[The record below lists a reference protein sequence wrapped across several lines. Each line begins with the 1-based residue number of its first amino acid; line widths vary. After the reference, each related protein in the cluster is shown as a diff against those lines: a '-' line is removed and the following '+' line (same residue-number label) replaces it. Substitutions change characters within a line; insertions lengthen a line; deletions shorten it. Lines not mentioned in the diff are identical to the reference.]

1 MGRVFEKRKHKM
13 FARYA
18 KMSRTFTKIG
28 KEIAIA
34 IKAGNGNG
42 DPDSNAR
49 LRAVIGNAKA
59 INMPK
64 VNIDAAIS
72 RATTKQDKD
81 FEEVVY
87 EGKGPHNIPMII
99 ETATDNPTR
108 TVANLRMYFNKKGGQ
123 LMVSGSLDFLFERKG
138 IFRIKNTGID
148 IEEFELE
155 MIDAGLEEV
164 EDDGEGHLVLAV
176 AFTDFGKM
184 QHALEEKKI
193 EIINAELQR
202 IPTTPV
208 ELTEE
213 QEAEFNILLDMIE
226 EDDDVVKVYT
236 TLM

>member
-81 FEEVVY
+81 FEEV
-87 EGKGPHNIPMII
+87 
-99 ETATDNPTR
+99 DNLGSTTR
-108 TVANLRMYFNKKGGQ
+108 ISASDFKALVIYTVA
-123 LMVSGSLDFLFERKG
+123 D
-138 IFRIKNTGID
+138 
-148 IEEFELE
+148 EES
-155 MIDAGLEEV
+155 
-164 EDDGEGHLVLAV
+164 
-176 AFTDFGKM
+176 
-184 QHALEEKKI
+184 
-193 EIINAELQR
+193 
-202 IPTTPV
+202 
-208 ELTEE
+208 
-213 QEAEFNILLDMIE
+213 
-226 EDDDVVKVYT
+226 
-236 TLM
+236 

>member
-42 DPDSNAR
+42 DPASNAR

-148 IEEFELE
+148 IDEFELD